1 MAILYGFNLLIQKI
15 VNKKIHP
22 YWSFFVF
29 IPIGWNYIVLNS
41 IYHSYDLTSLAF
53 FTWGLLLFLE
63 KKYILFYLTFIIG
76 CFNRES
82 TCFISIAVFSII
94 FKLPIKLSVLN
105 LFKFNNF
112 VLYHLFF
119 QFLIWISIKTYL
131 EYMFRFNPG
140 EFYEETLSMTN
151 FINDIW
157 KGNPSWPFLN
167 TSTFLGNPRCYLTL
181 FAGVWILI
189 PILWRYIPSNSK
201 RLLWVIPPYFIV
213 ALLYAN
219 LMESRVYQ
227 EINIIL
233 SLIIVTGFVSRKNY
247 IYSSQK

>member
-1 MAILYGFNLLIQKI
+1 
-15 VNKKIHP
+15 
-22 YWSFFVF
+22 
-29 IPIGWNYIVLNS
+29 
-41 IYHSYDLTSLAF
+41 
-53 FTWGLLLFLE
+53 
-63 KKYILFYLTFIIG
+63 
-76 CFNRES
+76 
-82 TCFISIAVFSII
+82 
-94 FKLPIKLSVLN
+94 
-105 LFKFNNF
+105 
-112 VLYHLFF
+112 
-119 QFLIWISIKTYL
+119 
-131 EYMFRFNPG
+131 MFRFNPG